1 MVDFRYA
8 YKPAAGAKFAK
19 AQGHD
24 IEASYKDLTQ
34 VCAAIR
40 GKMAGEAVK
49 LLEDA
54 AAMKIPILY
63 HKFNKKLGHRHEL
76 GGRKG
81 RYPKKCARLVL
92 EVLRNALGNASFR
105 GMSEA
110 NLLVKHTCANKQS
123 IISRLAPKGRRARM
137 DYETARVEIVLEEIP
152 TPVKTVEKEKKKTG
166 MKTGNKTEAKNEK
179 KTETKTETKK

>member
-1 MVDFRYA
+1 MVEFGYS
-8 YKPAAGAKFAK
+8 YKPATGTKSAK

-63 HKFNKKLGHRHEL
+63 HKFNKRLGHRHEL

-81 RYPKKCARLVL
+81 RYPRKCARLVL
-92 EVLRNALGNASFR
+92 EVLRNALGNAGFR
-105 GMSEA
+105 GMGEA
-110 NLLVKHTCANKQS
+110 NLVVRHACANKQS
-123 IISRLAPKGRRARM
+123 IIGRLAPKGRRARM

-152 TPVKTVEKEKKKTG
+152 T
-166 MKTGNKTEAKNEK
+166 
-179 KTETKTETKK
+179 KTETKTEKKNEKK